1 MRILMTSLVAFA
13 ALFTAAGGDA
23 RAEYPTK
30 AVKIIVPFA
39 PGGPTDVMA
48 RLVAQKLSEN
58 LKHQFFIDNQAGAGG
73 NIGMGNAAKSPN
85 DGYTLLF
92 VSSSFVVNPS
102 LFAKI
107 PYDPFKDF
115 QPISNV
121 GVAPNV
127 LVVHPSVP
135 AKTVKELVELIR
147 ANPGKYSFASAGTG
161 TTPHLSGE
169 MFKLSQKLDMVHVP
183 FPGAGP
189 AIQSTVGGH
198 TLIAFTSLPPTV
210 AHAKEGKLRALAVTA
225 KKRSSALPD
234 VPTLG
239 EAGLQNQEADTLQA
253 LLAPAGVP
261 KEVTE
266 LLHAQIVKILADPEI
281 KQRFA
286 QLGFEPVGNTPAE
299 FTQQIKN
306 EIAKWDAVIKGAKL
320 QVQ

>member
-1 MRILMTSLVAFA
+1 VA
-13 ALFTAAGGDA
+13 ALFAATAGDA
-23 RAEYPTK
+23 RADYPTK

-73 NIGMGNAAKSPN
+73 NIGMGNAAKAPN

-127 LVVHPSVP
+127 LVVHPSIP
-135 AKTVKELVELIR
+135 AKSVKELIELIR

-234 VPTLG
+234 VPALG

-299 FTQQIKN
+299 FTQQIKD

-320 QVQ
+320 QIQ